1 MFRRAIV
8 ASDFSKESIAL
19 VNTSGG
25 LKEFGTAEILLLQFW
40 GTLDVLGVDSFYKPT
55 VFEDFEKNLQKQK
68 AALEEQGFIVETRV
82 LEGLSASQVNK
93 IAIDENYSLI
103 SVGSDRHIF
112 SSMANELIHNAQRP
126 TYVFKSADGKSAEGH
141 DKRKF
146 SDGVADHVLFA
157 TDFSKN
163 SEVAFNYLVEMI
175 PLVKNKISLI
185 HIQDEYRITPY
196 LDDKIEEFNRIDSG
210 RLEAMKKVLLD
221 NGCPDVETV
230 LKYGSPSSEILKSVK
245 ELSAQMVVM
254 GSQGR
259 GFVNEFFL
267 GSVSHNIARESP
279 VPVLLIPV
287 IRQ

>member
-112 SSMANELIHNAQRP
+112 SSMANELIHNAERP
-126 TYVFKSADGKSAEGH
+126 TYIFKSADGKTSQEYERYKLPG
-141 DKRKF
+141 
-146 SDGVADHVLFA
+146 SVAGHVLFA

-163 SEVAFNYLVEMI
+163 SEYAFNYLIKMI
-175 PLVKNKISLI
+175 PMIKDKISLI
-185 HIQDEYRITPY
+185 HIQDEYRISPY
-196 LDDKIEEFNRIDSG
+196 LDDKIEEFNRIDTG
-210 RLEAMKKVLLD
+210 RLEAMKKLLLEK
-221 NGCPDVETV
+221 GCPEVQTV
-230 LKYGSPSSEILKSVK
+230 LKYGSPSAEILKSAR
-245 ELSAQMVVM
+245 ELSAEMVMM

-267 GSVSHNIARESP
+267 GSVSHNIARQLP
-279 VPVLLIPV
+279 VPVLLIPAK
-287 IRQ
+287 RD

>member
-112 SSMANELIHNAQRP
+112 GSMANELIHSARIP
-126 TYVFKSADGKSAEGH
+126 TYIFKSADGKTSQNM
-141 DKRKF
+141 
-146 SDGVADHVLFA
+146 SV
-157 TDFSKN
+157 TN
-163 SEVAFNYLVEMI
+163 
-175 PLVKNKISLI
+175 
-185 HIQDEYRITPY
+185 
-196 LDDKIEEFNRIDSG
+196 
-210 RLEAMKKVLLD
+210 
-221 NGCPDVETV
+221 CP
-230 LKYGSPSSEILKSVK
+230 G
-245 ELSAQMVVM
+245 A
-254 GSQGR
+254 
-259 GFVNEFFL
+259 
-267 GSVSHNIARESP
+267 
-279 VPVLLIPV
+279 
-287 IRQ
+287 

>member
-112 SSMANELIHNAQRP
+112 GSMANELIHSARIP
-126 TYVFKSADGKSAEGH
+126 TYIFKSADGKTSQEYERYKLPG
-141 DKRKF
+141 
-146 SDGVADHVLFA
+146 SVAGHVLFA

-163 SEVAFNYLVEMI
+163 SEYAFNYLIKMI
-175 PLVKNKISLI
+175 PMIKDKISLI
-185 HIQDEYRITPY
+185 HIQDEYRISPY
-196 LDDKIEEFNRIDSG
+196 LDEKIEEFNRIDTG
-210 RLEAMKKVLLD
+210 RLEAMKKLLLEK
-221 NGCPDVETV
+221 GCPEVQTV
-230 LKYGSPSSEILKSVK
+230 LKYGSPSAEILKSAR
-245 ELSAQMVVM
+245 ELSAEMVMM

-267 GSVSHNIARESP
+267 GSVSHNIARQSP
-279 VPVLLIPV
+279 VHVLLIPAK
-287 IRQ
+287 RQ

>member
-112 SSMANELIHNAQRP
+112 SSMANELIHNAERP
-126 TYVFKSADGKSAEGH
+126 TYIFKTANGKTAEGYG
-141 DKRKF
+141 KREV

-175 PLVKNKISLI
+175 PLVKKKISLV
-185 HIQDEYRITPY
+185 HIQDEYRISPY
-196 LDDKIEEFNRIDSG
+196 LDSKIEEFNRIDSG
-210 RLEAMKKVLLD
+210 RLEAMKKVLMD

-259 GFVNEFFL
+259 GFVNKFFL
-267 GSVSHNIARESP
+267 GSVSHNIARQSP
-279 VPVLLIPV
+279 VHVLLIPAK
-287 IRQ
+287 RQ

>member
-25 LKEFGTAEILLLQFW
+25 LKEFGTVEILLLQFW

-112 SSMANELIHNAQRP
+112 GSMANELIHNAERP
-126 TYVFKSADGKSAEGH
+126 TYIQDCKRKNCEGYG
-141 DKRKF
+141 KRKF
-146 SDGVADHVLFA
+146 QMGRPRAFRDRLL
-157 TDFSKN
+157 KN

-175 PLVKNKISLI
+175 PLVKRDISCPYPGRVQDISL
-185 HIQDEYRITPY
+185 
-196 LDDKIEEFNRIDSG
+196 S
-210 RLEAMKKVLLD
+210 
-221 NGCPDVETV
+221 
-230 LKYGSPSSEILKSVK
+230 
-245 ELSAQMVVM
+245 
-254 GSQGR
+254 
-259 GFVNEFFL
+259 
-267 GSVSHNIARESP
+267 
-279 VPVLLIPV
+279 
-287 IRQ
+287 

>member
-1 MFRRAIV
+1 MFKRAIV
-8 ASDFSKESIAL
+8 ASDFSKESMSL
-19 VNTSGG
+19 VITSGG
-25 LKEFGTAEILLLQFW
+25 LKGFGTEEILLLQFW

-55 VFEDFEKNLQKQK
+55 VYEDFDRNLQKQK
-68 AALEEQGFIVETRV
+68 AILEKQGFKVETRV

-112 SSMANELIHNAQRP
+112 SSMANELIHNAKTP
-126 TYVFKSADGKSAEGH
+126 TYIFKPADGKSAEGH
-141 DKRKF
+141 DKGSF

-163 SEVAFNYLVEMI
+163 SEVAFNYLIEMI
-175 PLVKNKISLI
+175 PLVKKKVSII
-185 HIQDEYRITPY
+185 HVQDEYRISPY
-196 LDDKIEEFNRIDSG
+196 LDSKIEEFNIIDSG
-210 RLEAMKKVLLD
+210 RLEAMRKVLLD
-221 NGCPDVETV
+221 KGCPEVETV

-267 GSVSHNIARESP
+267 GSVSHNIARQSP
-279 VPVLLIPV
+279 VPVLLIPAK
-287 IRQ
+287 RQ

>member
-8 ASDFSKESIAL
+8 ASDFSKESMAL
-19 VNTSGG
+19 VNSSGG
-25 LKEFGTAEILLLQFW
+25 LKGFGTAEILLLQFW

-68 AALEEQGFIVETRV
+68 AALEGQGFKVETRV

-103 SVGSDRHIF
+103 SVGSDRYIF

-126 TYVFKSADGKSAEGH
+126 TYIFKSANGKSAEVHG
-141 DKRKF
+141 RREL
-146 SDGVADHVLFA
+146 SDGAADHVLFA

-175 PLVKNKISLI
+175 PLIKNKISLI

-221 NGCPDVETV
+221 KGCPDVETV

-245 ELSAQMVVM
+245 ELSAEMVIM

-287 IRQ
+287 KRQ